1 MCRSIRPLHN
11 YDPPTTDDEIREASL
26 QYVRKISGTT
36 RPARANEDAFARA
49 VEAVTAASTRLL
61 EELVTTAP
69 PRDRAREIERARD
82 RAAARFGERGVA

>member
-1 MCRSIRPLHN
+1 MCRSIKPLHN
-11 YDPPTTDDEIREASL
+11 YEPAATPDDVHAASL